1 MARRPPTFVA
11 LLALL
16 VSLLAL
22 VPTPADAWSRGPIR
36 IAGADRYETAVRI
49 SSTAF
54 DGGAATVVIASGES
68 FPDGLAAGPLAALH
82 DAPVLLTTKDALPA
96 LTGDELDR
104 LDPERVFVVGG
115 SAAIA
120 DSVLGEIEGISA
132 VRPSRVAG
140 PTRYDTATAVS
151 SLFPSPAP
159 VVFVANGVDFPDALA
174 GGAAAALAQAPL
186 LLTPPDALPAAA
198 GDELERLAAPETLVL
213 GGSSAVSDEVVA
225 QIDARA
231 AGVRRLAGF
240 DRYGTAAIIAEDRA
254 RPATQ
259 AIIATGASFPDALA
273 AAPLARHLGAP
284 ILLTAGCQ
292 PPGTTE
298 WLRARDWA
306 DVTVVGGT
314 GAVPEFGLSLPCTPI
329 PDGEIAPGITLD
341 THVLAGP
348 TVTHVV
354 GVTRR
359 AGWDVRATTAS
370 GNLISRLHTT
380 DIARRL
386 DAPVAVNGT
395 FFTSAGQPS
404 YALAVDGRLLKAP
417 GGIPASRG
425 TIVALDPTNPD
436 ASYYDTPEFQMTLDD
451 FTIDSVNSGLPVA
464 GEVAMFTREHNRT
477 VEVTGS
483 HCRASLDTVGEIGLD
498 PDGDVTQ
505 VYDVAAVSCSDDP
518 IQDSDADIVVAI
530 EGSPEGDFIE
540 SLEGRQIT
548 YQWKA
553 HPDANG
559 TTVVIG
565 GNLRLVVDGTVAT
578 DVTMNSGPFFNER
591 APRTA
596 VCTTSNGTILLVTV
610 DGRRSG
616 YSIGFTPRELADY
629 LISIDCRDALN
640 LDGGGSTALAVN
652 GMLANR
658 PSDAS
663 GQRAVGSALFV
674 SAAD

>member
-16 VSLLAL
+16 TSLLVFA
-22 VPTPADAWSRGPIR
+22 PARAEAWSRGPIR
-36 IAGADRYETAVRI
+36 IAGGDRYETAVRI

-54 DGGAATVVIASGES
+54 GNGAATVVVASGES

-82 DAPVLLTTKDALPA
+82 DAPVLLTEKGALPA
-96 LTGDELDR
+96 MTGDELAR
-104 LDPERVFVVGG
+104 LAPQRVFVVGG
-115 SAAIA
+115 PAAVDDA
-120 DSVLGEIEGISA
+120 VVGEIQGITG
-132 VRPSRVAG
+132 VRPSRIAG
-140 PTRYDTATAVS
+140 PTRYETATAVA

-159 VVFVANGVDFPDALA
+159 VVFVANGADFPDALA

-186 LLTPPDALPAAA
+186 LLTPPDALPAPA
-198 GDELERLAAPETLVL
+198 GDQLARLAAPSTLVL
-213 GGSSAVSDEVVA
+213 GGSSAVSDAVVA
-225 QIDARA
+225 QIDERA
-231 AGVRRLAGF
+231 SGVRRLASF
-240 DRYGTAAIIAEDRA
+240 DRYSTAAAIAADRA
-254 RPATQ
+254 ASATQ
-259 AIIATGASFPDALA
+259 VIIATGGSFPDALA

-292 PPGTTE
+292 PPSTTDF
-298 WLRARDWA
+298 LRARDWA

-314 GAVPEFGLSLPCTPI
+314 GAVPEFGLSLPCSPI
-329 PDGEIAPGITLD
+329 PDGELAPGLTLD

-348 TVTHVV
+348 TVARVV
-354 GVTRR
+354 AVTRR

-370 GNLISRLHTT
+370 GNVISRLHTT

-386 DAPVAVNGT
+386 DAPVAINGT
-395 FFTSAGQPS
+395 FFTAGGEPS

-425 TIVALDPTNPD
+425 TVLALDPTNPG
-436 ASYYDTPEFQMTLDD
+436 AAFYDTPSFEMTLGEETVDK
-451 FTIDSVNSGLPVA
+451 VNSGLPVA
-464 GEVAMFTREHNRT
+464 GEVAIFTREHNRSLP
-477 VEVTGS
+477 VTGS
-483 HCRASLDTVGEIGLD
+483 YCRASLNTSGGVGLD
-498 PDGDVTQ
+498 AHGNVTQ
-505 VYDVAAVSCSDDP
+505 TYDVAAVSCSDDP
-518 IQDSDADIVVAI
+518 IPDGDADVVAAL

-540 SLEGRQIT
+540 GLAGQQPVYT
-548 YQWKA
+548 WTA

-559 TTVVIG
+559 TTIVIG

-596 VCTTSNGTILLVTV
+596 VCTTADGTLFLVTV
-610 DGRRSG
+610 DGRQSG
-616 YSIGFTPRELADY
+616 YSIGWTPRELSDY
-629 LISIDCRDALN
+629 LISIGCRDALN

-658 PSDAS
+658 PSDS
-663 GQRAVGSALFV
+663 TGQRSVGSALFV
-674 SAAD
+674 SPRG